1 MLPGH
6 SDSWEGVMPL
16 LALPP
21 SVALGPRATDHLI
34 FQELVWNTAKLL
46 HLCLAWLQTVAH
58 KAQKVCPGSC
68 SSAPTH
74 PPDPTALFPLPCPRP
89 LHCPLRGVPSPRLLL
104 SSKVTIL

>member
-6 SDSWEGVMPL
+6 SDSWEGVLLL

-46 HLCLAWLQTVAH
+46 HFVGKLIYSET
-58 KAQKVCPGSC
+58 
-68 SSAPTH
+68 SAPGLSAVYTVEYYSAILG
-74 PPDPTALFPLPCPRP
+74 DACRSS
-89 LHCPLRGVPSPRLLL
+89 RMGVWVMIYLDIIAVLAVL
-104 SSKVTIL
+104 